1 MYLDFPQSDLAY
13 FVFAFLGSCFAY
25 LAARLT
31 PNQPPLASQ
40 VLLPYYLLVFSAAL
54 LGAYSVGP
62 LTLLLGSAYEPGK
75 SLIMAMFFGWLGA
88 EIVKNQL
95 GIVGSTGDQ
104 LALAIPAG
112 LSISRLG
119 CLFGH
124 CCYGTE
130 YHGPLALID
139 SGTLHFP
146 IPLLEVAFHTVFFAL
161 ALYSQR
167 AQIWQGQRLRLYFIA
182 YCVFRFVSEYWRL
195 TPKDLAGFSIYQWF
209 SLFLLALV
217 VATML
222 FEQSKAA
229 QAAERPV

>member
-1 MYLDFPQSDLAY
+1 MYLDFPHSDLAY
-13 FVFAFLGSCFAY
+13 FAFALLGSCFAY
-25 LAARLT
+25 LSLRLT
-31 PNQPPLASQ
+31 PNKAPLPAQ
-40 VLLPYYLLVFSAAL
+40 VLLPYYLLVLSAAL

-62 LTLLLGSAYEPGK
+62 ITSLLGSAHEPGK

-88 EIVKNQL
+88 EIVKHQL

-104 LALAIPAG
+104 LAVAIPAG

-139 SGTLHFP
+139 AGRQHFP
-146 IPLLEVAFHTVFFAL
+146 IPLFEVAFHTTFFAL

-182 YCVFRFVSEYWRL
+182 YGMFRFVSEYWRL
-195 TPKDLAGFSIYQWF
+195 SPKDLAGISIYQWF

-222 FEQSKAA
+222 FEHSRTA
-229 QAAERPV
+229 QATERPL